1 MNIRNIVS
9 MCTNCEDT
17 QKEINKITKTAK
29 SEIYDLKEKKFS
41 MNKNI
46 LKAYIKEL
54 K

>member
-1 MNIRNIVS
+1 

>member
-1 MNIRNIVS
+1 MKH
-9 MCTNCEDT
+9 T
-17 QKEINKITKTAK
+17 QINKITKTAK

>member
-1 MNIRNIVS
+1 

-17 QKEINKITKTAK
+17 QKEISKITKTAK
-29 SEIYDLKEKKFS
+29 LEIYDLKEKKFS